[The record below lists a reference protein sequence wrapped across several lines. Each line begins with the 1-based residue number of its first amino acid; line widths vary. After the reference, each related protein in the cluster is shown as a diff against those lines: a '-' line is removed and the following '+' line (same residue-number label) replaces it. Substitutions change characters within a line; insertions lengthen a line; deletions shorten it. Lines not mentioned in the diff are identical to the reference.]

1 MQMSNQ
7 RSDVYSSGVIQFEKD
22 MVEEEEEVAAVAEKR
37 LHGHC
42 CDHYPAVLW
51 TLEAAAEVEEAS

>member
-1 MQMSNQ
+1 MVQMSNQ
-7 RSDVYSSGVIQFEKD
+7 RPDAYSSGVIQLEKD
-22 MVEEEEEVAAVAEKR
+22 MVEEEEVAAVAEKR

-42 CDHYPAVLW
+42 CDHYPVVLW